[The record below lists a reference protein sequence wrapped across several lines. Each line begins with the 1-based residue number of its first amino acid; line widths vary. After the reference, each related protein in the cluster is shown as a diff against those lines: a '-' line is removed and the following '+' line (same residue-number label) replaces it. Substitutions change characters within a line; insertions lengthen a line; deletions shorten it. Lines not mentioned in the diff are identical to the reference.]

1 MQAETI
7 FPENAAGTKVA
18 YTLKKFQTINPI
30 RECQQFIEGSDWDVR
45 LRGYEKYMNR
55 FSCGIIIASSIFF
68 IPVCISIFSR

>member
-7 FPENAAGTKVA
+7 FPENVAGTKVA
-18 YTLKKFQTINPI
+18 ETLTKFQTINPI
-30 RECQQFIEGSDWDVR
+30 REFQQFIEKSDWDEC

-55 FSCGIIIASSIFF
+55 FSYGVIIASSIFF